1 MYDLQQAMQHNLH
14 VLGVGHELAQL
25 ARDFVRDYP
34 DPYRLARTHAGEI
47 VRQHTKKDWDPDRVW
62 WHQFTGASTS
72 SRSFN
77 GWAHSG
83 PPIKSL
89 RLTELVI
96 ERFDL
101 GFQDATDEL
110 DLYGGFYR
118 QGPHAPWFDER
129 NEVPMLAREVQRDF
143 WRLDFAQLVRQ
154 QVNDFWA
161 TRSGDFQVLAKVN
174 LLGQCVR
181 ALRDGTISAEDAAL
195 LRGLV
200 NTALKPQG
208 SVPTLKQLRQA
219 APQREVTVSAC
230 HPAGAGRVWMYVL
243 ALPSGRTVLYLPFD
257 EQALRGFDSQ
267 QAMAGWFKAQLGS
280 RDGLQ
285 HVLAGIV
292 TDPQLTV
299 ETDDAREALQAIA
312 QSRSEHEALGLLQRN
327 YRPFSTDFFG
337 HLGEDAAQNMRH
349 NAEMLVDN
357 HRLREGMFNG
367 YLDVLL
373 RFTFYLAPL
382 CPSLPLAILGLS
394 FGKLYVDVD
403 LGLHARTREGREA
416 ALGAAIFDSIFAA
429 LGMVEVDTNASSTL
443 KALSHQPAFHETGA
457 SLVGWQVAPA
467 PEKVLVGQEANVVLA
482 GKALGTDEL
491 TGIRL
496 GPDGECWIDLAGLAY
511 RVRYSSELKHWL
523 IVDPDNPFAFAPMR
537 PVRLSG
543 TGEWKLLEP
552 PRLKGGAP
560 EDGLASEP
568 SPFWDEYMRSDP
580 QRSAAMSSEA
590 YVRHKALLDAGDI
603 ASVPKGGK
611 PLYDAQEYEYV
622 EYEGVA
628 HYTYREGT
636 HYNNSLIDLYTY
648 DDSINNYLRMG
659 DQRGSPVSY
668 LNKLATSMERLPRD
682 AAVPLYRG
690 GHGVRGTSGVH
701 FRSGRFKVGDTLVN
715 TDLSSFT
722 ENPYMMR
729 KFAADPDDIA
739 STGEHGVF
747 DETSVVFELPAGAY
761 SSGVP
766 VTAFSNYKEEA
777 ETLFMPGAYFQI
789 EHIGQITGA
798 DYRFVNVRLRQIPKP
813 ASGSVYDLRT
823 GELFVRQAYVE
834 RLGNPQLVE
843 RFFPA

>member
-1 MYDLQQAMQHNLH
+1 MYDLQQAMQHNLR
-14 VLGVGHELAQL
+14 VLGAGHELAQL

-34 DPYRLARTHAGEI
+34 DPYRLARTHASAI
-47 VRQHTKKDWDPDRVW
+47 VRQHTKKDWDPDRIW
-62 WHQFTGASTS
+62 WHQFTGASSS

-77 GWAHSG
+77 GWAHGG

-129 NEVPMLAREVQRDF
+129 NEVPMLARDVQRDF
-143 WRLDFAQLVRQ
+143 WKLDFAKIVRQ

-161 TRSGDFQVLAKVN
+161 ARAGDFQVLAKVN
-174 LLGQCVR
+174 LLGECTR
-181 ALRDGTISAEDAAL
+181 ALRDGSITDDDASQ
-195 LRGLV
+195 LRSLV
-200 NTALKPQG
+200 DIGLKPQG
-208 SVPTLKQLRQA
+208 SVPTLAQLRQA
-219 APQREVTVSAC
+219 TAPSEIVVSAC

-243 ALPSGRTVLYLPFD
+243 SLPNGRTVLYLPFD
-257 EQALRGFDSQ
+257 QQTLRGFDSQ
-267 QAMAGWFKAQLGS
+267 EAMAGWFSAQLGTKA
-280 RDGLQ
+280 GLQ
-285 HVLAGIV
+285 RVLAGIV

-299 ETDDAREALQAIA
+299 EADDAREALQAIA
-312 QSRSEHEALGLLQRN
+312 GSPGGHQALDLLARS
-327 YRPFSTDFFG
+327 YRPFSGDFFAR
-337 HLGEDAAQNMRH
+337 LGEDAAQNMRH

-357 HRLREGMFNG
+357 HRLREGMFSG
-367 YLDVLL
+367 YVDVLL
-373 RFTFYLAPL
+373 RFSFYFAPL

-394 FGKLYVDVD
+394 LAKLYTDVD

-416 ALGAAIFDSIFAA
+416 ALESAIFDSIFAA
-429 LGMVEVDTNASSTL
+429 LGMVEVDAKAASTL
-443 KALSHQPAFHETGA
+443 RALSYRPAFHEAEA
-457 SLVGWQVAPA
+457 SLAGWQVAPA
-467 PEKVLVGQEANVVLA
+467 PEQVLEGQEANVLLA
-482 GKALGTDEL
+482 GKPLGADEL
-491 TGIRL
+491 KGICL
-496 GPDGECWIDLAGLAY
+496 GVNGECWIDLNGLPY

-523 IVDPDNPFAFAPMR
+523 VVDPDNPYAFAPIR
-537 PVRLSG
+537 PVRLSDR
-543 TGEWKLLEP
+543 GEWEVLEP

-560 EDGLASEP
+560 DEGLASEP
-568 SPFWDEYMRSDP
+568 SPFWDEYMRSNP
-580 QRSAAMSSEA
+580 QRSAAISSEA
-590 YVRHKALLDAGDI
+590 FVRHRALLDSADI
-603 ASVPKGGK
+603 ASVPEGGD
-611 PLYDAQEYEYV
+611 PLSDFQGYDYV
-622 EYEGVA
+622 EYEGQA
-628 HYTYREGT
+628 HYTYREGAS
-636 HYNNSLIDLYTY
+636 YDNSLIEVYTH
-648 DDSINNYLRMG
+648 DDSINNFLREG
-659 DQRGSPVSY
+659 QRTSTSVSY

-729 KFAADPDDIA
+729 KFAADPEDIA
-739 STGEHGVF
+739 STGDHGVF
-747 DETSVVFELPAGAY
+747 DESSVVFELPAGAY

-766 VTAFSNYKEEA
+766 VTAFSAYKEEA

-813 ASGSVYDLRT
+813 ASGPVYDLRT
-823 GELFVRQAYVE
+823 GVVFARDAYVE
-834 RLGNPQLVE
+834 RLGSPQLVD